1 MRTPGT
7 VKRASLCIRVNASTL
22 EIMQSEA
29 QRRDVLLSDVARWAI
44 SEGLRTLTARAGDE
58 QTPLEAA
65 PQQAA

>member
-7 VKRASLCIRVNASTL
+7 VKRATLNVRVNATTL
-22 EIMQSEA
+22 AALQSEA

-44 SEGLRTLTARAGDE
+44 SEGLRTLTARAGE
-58 QTPLEAA
+58 GNAS